1 MEYPHFRKPPNGY
14 ERGLYGIY
22 GILWDSIGIDD
33 SFVVILGGTVVIID
47 GYPWQ

>member
-1 MEYPHFRKPPNGY
+1 MEYPHFRKPPNGF
-14 ERGLYGIY
+14 ERGLYGTY

-33 SFVVILGGTVVIID
+33 LFVVILGGAVVIID